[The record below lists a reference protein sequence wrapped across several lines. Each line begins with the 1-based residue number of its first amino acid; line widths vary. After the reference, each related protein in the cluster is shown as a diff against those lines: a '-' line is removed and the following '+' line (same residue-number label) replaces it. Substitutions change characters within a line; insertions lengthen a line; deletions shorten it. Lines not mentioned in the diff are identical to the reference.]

1 MQKEDK
7 VCNITPAN
15 RVGSVQEYYFSKK
28 LKEVAE
34 MNAAGKN
41 VINLGVGSPD
51 LPPSEQTIETLCEHA
66 RKANEHGYQ
75 PYVGIPELRKG
86 FADWYKTW
94 YDVDLD
100 PKTEIQPLIG
110 SKEGILHI
118 SLAFLNPG
126 DGVLVP
132 NPGYPTYSSVSK
144 LVEARL
150 IPYELKEELGWQ
162 PDFEELEKMDLSNV
176 KLMWTNYP
184 NMPTGANA
192 SVELYEKLVAFG
204 RKHGIIICNDN
215 PYSFILNEHPLSI
228 LSIPGAKEI
237 CIEMNSMS
245 KAHNMPGWRMAMLAS
260 NAQFVQWILKV
271 KSNIDSG
278 QFKPM
283 QYAAVEALSAKKEW
297 YDNMNR
303 VYRSRRDLAG
313 QIMRTLGC
321 EYDENQVGMFL
332 WGRIPDSAESGE
344 AIANKVLYEANVF
357 LTPGYNGAACRN
369 LMPGPGAKGIGDTA
383 IRNYNK
389 WKEIRINMDTIAE
402 NVSVD
407 TSLEIFGRKFKY
419 PFMAGPVGAVQLH
432 YGDCLDDVRYNDIL
446 VSACARGGIA
456 AFTGDGT
463 DGNVMIA
470 ATKAIRNADGV
481 GIPTVKPWNIDTIR
495 DKIKLVKES
504 GAFAV
509 AMDIDAAGLPFL
521 KNLTPPAGSKT
532 VEELREII
540 EMVDVPFI
548 IKGIMTAKGA
558 IKAKEAGASAIVV
571 SNHGGRVLDG
581 CPATAEVLEEISD
594 AVNGSMK
601 IFVDGGIRSGADVFR
616 ALALGA
622 DGVIIA
628 RPFVT
633 AVYGGAEEG
642 VYSYIDKIG
651 AELNDTMKMCGVSR
665 LSEITRDCV
674 RM

>member
-1 MQKEDK
+1 MQKENK
-7 VCNITPAN
+7 ACNITPAN

-94 YDVDLD
+94 YNVDLD

-278 QFKPM
+278 QFKLM

-332 WGRIPDSAESGE
+332 WGRIPDSAERGE

-357 LTPGYNGAACRN
+357 LTPGFIFGSRGERY
-369 LMPGPGAKGIGDTA
+369 
-383 IRNYNK
+383 
-389 WKEIRINMDTIAE
+389 IRI
-402 NVSVD
+402 
-407 TSLEIFGRKFKY
+407 SL
-419 PFMAGPVGAVQLH
+419 
-432 YGDCLDDVRYNDIL
+432 C
-446 VSACARGGIA
+446 C
-456 AFTGDGT
+456 
-463 DGNVMIA
+463 
-470 ATKAIRNADGV
+470 
-481 GIPTVKPWNIDTIR
+481 
-495 DKIKLVKES
+495 
-504 GAFAV
+504 
-509 AMDIDAAGLPFL
+509 
-521 KNLTPPAGSKT
+521 KNET
-532 VEELREII
+532 
-540 EMVDVPFI
+540 
-548 IKGIMTAKGA
+548 
-558 IKAKEAGASAIVV
+558 
-571 SNHGGRVLDG
+571 
-581 CPATAEVLEEISD
+581 LEE
-594 AVNGSMK
+594 
-601 IFVDGGIRSGADVFR
+601 
-616 ALALGA
+616 ALKRIENL
-622 DGVIIA
+622 
-628 RPFVT
+628 
-633 AVYGGAEEG
+633 
-642 VYSYIDKIG
+642 
-651 AELNDTMKMCGVSR
+651 
-665 LSEITRDCV
+665 
-674 RM
+674 

>member
-1 MQKEDK
+1 MYK
-7 VCNITPAN
+7 IAPAD
-15 RVGSVQEYYFSKK
+15 RLASVSEYYFSKK

-66 RKANEHGYQ
+66 RRANEHGYQ

-303 VYRSRRDLAG
+303 VYRSRRNLAG

-357 LTPGYNGAACRN
+357 LTPGFIFGSRGERY
-369 LMPGPGAKGIGDTA
+369 
-383 IRNYNK
+383 
-389 WKEIRINMDTIAE
+389 IRI
-402 NVSVD
+402 
-407 TSLEIFGRKFKY
+407 SL
-419 PFMAGPVGAVQLH
+419 
-432 YGDCLDDVRYNDIL
+432 C
-446 VSACARGGIA
+446 C
-456 AFTGDGT
+456 
-463 DGNVMIA
+463 
-470 ATKAIRNADGV
+470 
-481 GIPTVKPWNIDTIR
+481 
-495 DKIKLVKES
+495 
-504 GAFAV
+504 
-509 AMDIDAAGLPFL
+509 
-521 KNLTPPAGSKT
+521 KNET
-532 VEELREII
+532 
-540 EMVDVPFI
+540 
-548 IKGIMTAKGA
+548 
-558 IKAKEAGASAIVV
+558 
-571 SNHGGRVLDG
+571 
-581 CPATAEVLEEISD
+581 LEE
-594 AVNGSMK
+594 
-601 IFVDGGIRSGADVFR
+601 
-616 ALALGA
+616 ALRRIENL
-622 DGVIIA
+622 
-628 RPFVT
+628 
-633 AVYGGAEEG
+633 
-642 VYSYIDKIG
+642 
-651 AELNDTMKMCGVSR
+651 
-665 LSEITRDCV
+665 
-674 RM
+674 